1 MADKER
7 EIGFKV
13 TIDGVSDAEMNMSRL
28 TVQIKNTQR
37 ELSALEK
44 AMQKGI
50 ASNEQLA
57 RHAQLTKHLDE
68 NRKALAE
75 VKKGLDIGGFGTY
88 WTKLGTTIMD
98 NLKGLVSTGAVLGIV
113 AAGFNKM
120 KEAIMSTV
128 GGLDYMNQVAEVSRQ
143 LFYDL
148 VTTGQLSFDKL
159 QKAAEA
165 AEIMNKI
172 RAGDRQDLI
181 EVAKLERAVN
191 DARFE
196 ASNQMASN
204 AEKLEAL
211 NKAYVAHNKLYDY
224 QIQDKKEDLEATM
237 KLLELRPRDEKLLLR
252 QAELVAKII
261 SLDSQR
267 SSEFRRVESQRT
279 GLMKD
284 EEKKWEYWH
293 TKLQEAADYEIEQQ
307 KERVKAREEA
317 TIKISSLLQEEKD
330 KINELLAKIAEE
342 MTAEMDL
349 YNKKKDLKVG
359 ELRLNKEIQE
369 SNKRTVELSKED
381 AKAEADNYRAMQDA
395 KVMAATMGLESIGV
409 ILGRQTA
416 AGKAFAIAAATV
428 DTYAAA
434 GKALNDPTVPSTI
447 LRFALMAAT
456 IIRGLANVSQ
466 IVRINTE
473 NKTGFETGGK
483 INRGIPVNTGTKDNL
498 LIAVNNTETVLT
510 DRQVAMLG
518 GSRTMRNIGVPGYA
532 TGGYV
537 GAESPNIQ
545 PTSTIGREDFT
556 DMANR
561 LSQIEVVLNVNKLNS
576 AQNELSIINQTQRL

>member
-284 EEKKWEYWH
+284 EEKKWEDWH

-395 KVMAATMGLESIGV
+395 KVMAATMELESIGV

-416 AGKAFAIAAATV
+416 AGKA
-428 DTYAAA
+428 
-434 GKALNDPTVPSTI
+434 L
-447 LRFALMAAT
+447 
-456 IIRGLANVSQ
+456 
-466 IVRINTE
+466 
-473 NKTGFETGGK
+473 
-483 INRGIPVNTGTKDNL
+483 
-498 LIAVNNTETVLT
+498 
-510 DRQVAMLG
+510 
-518 GSRTMRNIGVPGYA
+518 
-532 TGGYV
+532 
-537 GAESPNIQ
+537 Q
-545 PTSTIGREDFT
+545 P
-556 DMANR
+556 
-561 LSQIEVVLNVNKLNS
+561 L
-576 AQNELSIINQTQRL
+576 